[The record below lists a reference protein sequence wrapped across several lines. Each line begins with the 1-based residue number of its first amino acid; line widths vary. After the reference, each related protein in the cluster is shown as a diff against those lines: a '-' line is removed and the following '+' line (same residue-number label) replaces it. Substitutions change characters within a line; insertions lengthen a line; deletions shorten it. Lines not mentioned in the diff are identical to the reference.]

1 MDFLTNALAQKK
13 WVDLLFLDFEKAF
26 DKVPHR
32 RLLLKLKAYGL
43 SGILLKWIEAFL
55 RGRKQR
61 MVLGEEMAENVPS
74 GKMSVVESHK
84 VQLSDH
90 SCSWFLYRSL
100 SNY

>member
-61 MVLGEEMAENVPS
+61 VVLGGEMAENVRV
-74 GKMSVVESHK
+74 GK
-84 VQLSDH
+84 
-90 SCSWFLYRSL
+90 
-100 SNY
+100 